1 MKKIFVQLLIA
12 IIGANY
18 CLAQEECTPLISF
31 GTALDAKSQIEAA
44 RKNALSIVD
53 PQVRYWRAKGD
64 QHRNYFFKEANEN
77 MPYRLYVPQ
86 NWDGKSDL
94 PLVMFLHGG
103 WNDEN
108 SYVDANDRQL
118 IKLAEKYGYLLVS
131 PLGCHA
137 AYGNNLLFPAVFGET
152 EESSKIIA
160 AGRNKMYS
168 KEEQIL
174 SEKDIINVLELILAE
189 YPIDKKNM
197 FLTGHSMG
205 AGGTWYLGAKYSNYW
220 KGLAPMSGPFVLE
233 HGYPWDSISN
243 IPVFISEG
251 SKSASKSS
259 RLIYKYMSEKN
270 YEVEYMEVNKG
281 HGEMIP
287 VVLPHVFLFMERVR
301 NETK

>member
-1 MKKIFVQLLIA
+1 MKKIFVQLVIA
-12 IIGANY
+12 IIGINY
-18 CLAQEECTPLISF
+18 SLAQEKHSSSISF
-31 GTALDAKSQIEAA
+31 GTALDAQAQIEAS
-44 RKNALSIVD
+44 RKNAQALVATQD
-53 PQVRYWRAKGD
+53 RHWRSKGD
-64 QHRNYFFKEANEN
+64 QHRNYFFYEANEN

-86 NWDGKSDL
+86 KWDGKSKL

-103 WNDEN
+103 WNDES

-131 PLGCHA
+131 PFGCHA
-137 AYGNNLLFPAVFGET
+137 AYGNNLLLPAVFGEK
-152 EESSKIIA
+152 EESSKIVA
-160 AGRNKMYS
+160 AGRNKMHS

-174 SEKDIINVLELILAE
+174 SEKDVINVLELILAE
-189 YPIDKKNM
+189 YPIDRKSM
-197 FLTGHSMG
+197 FLMGHSMG

-233 HGYPWDSISN
+233 HGYPWSNLSN

-270 YEVEYMEVNKG
+270 YDVEYMEVNKG

-287 VVLPHVFLFMERVR
+287 VVLPHVFLFMERIR
-301 NETK
+301 SQTR